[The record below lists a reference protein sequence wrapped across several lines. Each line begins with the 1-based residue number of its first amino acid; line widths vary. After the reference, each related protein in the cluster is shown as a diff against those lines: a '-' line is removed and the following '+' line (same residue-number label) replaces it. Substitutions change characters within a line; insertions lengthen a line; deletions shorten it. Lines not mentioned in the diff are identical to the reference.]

1 MGTLPVRIITTI
13 SCPPIISVI
22 EIISEIIDPD
32 YPFDEN
38 RSINDL
44 PYKFA
49 KENIEK
55 LLFNMFTYN
64 KEPLTYEYADFMKLI
79 YAYDL
84 WSKITKIT
92 EIIKINLPEYI
103 VNIQSITIVDF
114 SGLLKCQ
121 YV

>member
-1 MGTLPVRIITTI
+1 MGTLPARIITTI

-38 RSINDL
+38 RSIDDL

-64 KEPLTYEYADFMKLI
+64 KEPLTHEYADFMKLI
-79 YAYDL
+79 YAYNL

-103 VNIQSITIVDF
+103 INIQSITIVDF

>member
-1 MGTLPVRIITTI
+1 MKTKQIIIIATI
-13 SCPPIISVI
+13 SCPPIVSVI
-22 EIISEIIDPD
+22 EIISEIINPD
-32 YPFDEN
+32 YPFDAN
-38 RSINDL
+38 RCIEDL

-49 KENIEK
+49 KENIER
-55 LLFNMFTYN
+55 LLFNIFTYN
-64 KEPLTYEYADFMKLI
+64 KEPCTYEYADFMKLI
-79 YAYDL
+79 YAYNL

-92 EIIKINLPEYI
+92 DIIRADLPEYA